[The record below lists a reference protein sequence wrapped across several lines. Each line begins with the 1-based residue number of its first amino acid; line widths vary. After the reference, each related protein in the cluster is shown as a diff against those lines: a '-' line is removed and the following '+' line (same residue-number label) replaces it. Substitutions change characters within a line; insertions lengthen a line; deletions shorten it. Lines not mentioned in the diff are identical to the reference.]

1 MSQDSNNVVANSDNM
16 NMVMATILPVP
27 GRKRRSFVG
36 GSGSENN
43 CTIENHA
50 YLHIFQSVEVIN
62 DAIMKNA
69 EDDYCSEYIAC
80 LEVLRIKDELDLLD
94 VFMLEGESNHLKL
107 GDCQRLYPECA
118 YKNILQ

>member
-1 MSQDSNNVVANSDNM
+1 MNSVSQDSNNVVANSDNM

-27 GRKRRSFVG
+27 GRKRRFVG
-36 GSGSENN
+36 GEN

-62 DAIMKNA
+62 DAMKA
-69 EDDYCSEYIAC
+69 DDDNYCSEYIAC

-94 VFMLEGESNHLKL
+94 VMLVESNHLKL
-107 GDCQRLYPECA
+107 GDCQQLYPECA

>member
-1 MSQDSNNVVANSDNM
+1 MNSVSQDSNNVVANSDNM

-62 DAIMKNA
+62 DAMKA
-69 EDDYCSEYIAC
+69 QCSKIRKKCNFKSAKHIFC
-80 LEVLRIKDELDLLD
+80 NFKNVKKKIKKKKSIFAPEK
-94 VFMLEGESNHLKL
+94 SLKL
-107 GDCQRLYPECA
+107 P
-118 YKNILQ
+118 KILFFQS